1 MSQFILKNERVID
14 FFKKHNHLD
23 FNEMC
28 GIFVDIMEKMMQNMT
43 DNIESSHNT
52 ALIKKL
58 ASRMEQMESSF
69 SQHNA
74 NMSQSLGQLSE
85 QFSGLITRHLES
97 MLGHMRD
104 TIKSHNGDAE
114 KSIIDRIQTNNDLF
128 LSKINELTK
137 DDAIRGFMEGEL
149 KKVNVRL
156 QEESERVLLG
166 MEKGGNAETM
176 TKLNEVITGQYKEMD
191 AAFKARI
198 DSFFT
203 SQTSNNGSM
212 YAEIMNKLEKTTSAV
227 DTVGNYFQKQIGSTT
242 KGKQGEAKLEV
253 VLAKMFPSAEIK
265 NTAGMTACGDFI
277 VTRKDKSK
285 VLLDNKDYDT
295 VVPIKEVNK
304 MIRDVEQNDCHGVL
318 ISQNSGIAQKEDFEI
333 NVHNHKI
340 LVFLHD
346 TKYDPIKITMAFN
359 IIDHLEPYIAE
370 KDGQGVDDEV
380 ISSEILLA
388 INKEYQEL
396 VTQKLNLIQ
405 SIRKTQG
412 DLITQVQKMDL
423 PELTKYLDKKFAN
436 TGKTGLLCD
445 ICGVYMGKNARS
457 LAAHKRRCVPASATV
472 ETPLQHHTLETMIQN
487 N

>member
-1 MSQFILKNERVID
+1 MSQFVLKNARAIE
-14 FFKKHNHLD
+14 FFQKQSHLD

-58 ASRMEQMESSF
+58 ATKMEHMENSF
-69 SQHNA
+69 SQHHA
-74 NMSQSLGQLSE
+74 NMTQSLGQLSE
-85 QFSGLITRHLES
+85 QFSGLINRHLEA

-104 TIKSHNGDAE
+104 TIKSNNGDAE
-114 KSIIDRIQTNNDLF
+114 KSIIERIQTNNDLF
-128 LSKINELTK
+128 LSKISEVTK
-137 DDAIRGFMEGEL
+137 DEAIRGFVEEEMR
-149 KKVNVRL
+149 KVNVAVH
-156 QEESERVLLG
+156 EESERVLQNL
-166 MEKGGNAETM
+166 EKTGNAETM
-176 TKLNEVITGQYKEMD
+176 NKLSEVITCQYKELD
-191 AAFKARI
+191 ATFKARI

-203 SQTSNNGSM
+203 SQSSSNGSM
-212 YAEIMNKLEKTTSAV
+212 YTEIMNRLEKTTSAV

-253 VLAKMFPSAEIK
+253 ILAHMFPSAEIK

-277 VTRKDKSK
+277 VNRKDKSK

-304 MIRDVEQNDCHGVL
+304 MIRDIEQNDCHGIL

-340 LVFLHD
+340 IVFLHN
-346 TKYDPIKITMAFN
+346 TKYDETKMMMAFN
-359 IIDHLEPYIAE
+359 IIEHLEPYISE
-370 KDGQGVDDEV
+370 KGEGSVNDEI
-380 ISSEILLA
+380 ISSDVLLA

-457 LAAHKRRCVPASATV
+457 LAAHRRRCVPASVTV
-472 ETPLQHHTLETMIQN
+472 ETPNPSKEN
-487 N
+487 NTHLNE

>member
-1 MSQFILKNERVID
+1 MSQFTLKNDKAIK
-14 FFKKHNHLD
+14 FFSKNSHLD

-58 ASRMEQMESSF
+58 ATRMENMESSF

-74 NMSQSLGQLSE
+74 NMTLSIGQLGE
-85 QFSGLITRHLES
+85 QFSGMINRHLES

-114 KSIIDRIQTNNDLF
+114 KSIIGRIQTNNDLF
-128 LSKINELTK
+128 MAKINDLTK

-149 KKVNVRL
+149 KKVNTRL
-156 QEESERVLLG
+156 QEESERVLQG
-166 MEKGGNAETM
+166 MEKTGNGETI
-176 TKLNEVITGQYKEMD
+176 TQLSHVITGQYKELD

-212 YAEIMNKLEKTTSAV
+212 YTEIMNKLEKTTSAV

-253 VLAKMFPSAEIK
+253 VLAQMFPNAEIK

-277 VTRKDKSK
+277 VTRKEKSK
-285 VLLDNKDYDT
+285 ILLDNKDYDT
-295 VVPIKEVNK
+295 VVPVKEVNK
-304 MIRDVEQNDCHGVL
+304 MIRDVEKNDCHGIL
-318 ISQNSGIAQKEDFEI
+318 ISQNSGIAQKDDFEI
-333 NVHNHKI
+333 NVHNHNI
-340 LVFLHD
+340 IVFLHN
-346 TKYDPIKITMAFN
+346 TGYDASKMMLAFN
-359 IIDHLEPYIAE
+359 IIDHLEPLIAG
-370 KDGQGVDDEV
+370 KDKESGDHEA

-445 ICGVYMGKNARS
+445 VCGVYMGKNARS
-457 LAAHKRRCVPASATV
+457 LAAHRRRCVPATNTV
-472 ETPLQHHTLETMIQN
+472 ETPNTNLTIETMIKN
-487 N
+487 